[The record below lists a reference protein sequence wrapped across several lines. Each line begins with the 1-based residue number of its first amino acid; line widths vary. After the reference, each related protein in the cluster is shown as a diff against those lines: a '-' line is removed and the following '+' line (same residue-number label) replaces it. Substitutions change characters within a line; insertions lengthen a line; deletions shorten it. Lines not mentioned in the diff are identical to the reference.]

1 MYKLSPD
8 ETLNL
13 WKTVQETNN
22 LKFWFLYKARS
33 LSDVLLSFLSLS
45 FGLSPKAAHCV
56 CTALQVWVPYFVNE
70 KRQFWNNKIWY
81 GNTVVCKQ
89 NRKRNV
95 FLRNNVTVFSIRQS
109 FLSCLTTVL
118 DVGYRL
124 LQFCLWNK
132 FLYQDIF
139 FLAFLKERGG
149 NLKEKKKKSFVLLTK
164 SKLKPFVHWKI
175 IFQMISISLSQYN
188 ITLD

>member
-45 FGLSPKAAHCV
+45 FGLSPKAVHCV

-81 GNTVVCKQ
+81 GNTAGCEQ

-95 FLRNNVTVFSIRQS
+95 FLGNNMTVFSIRQS

-118 DVGYRL
+118 DIGYNSA
-124 LQFCLWNK
+124 FEISSFPKTYSFWE
-132 FLYQDIF
+132 FS
-139 FLAFLKERGG
+139 FLKERRG
-149 NLKEKKKKSFVLLTK
+149 NLKEKKREVLFYWQSPNWNHSSTGR
-164 SKLKPFVHWKI
+164 
-175 IFQMISISLSQYN
+175 
-188 ITLD
+188 